1 MKNDPLIDYSII
13 LVDGKL
19 DEIKYVKFYLDKI
32 IPNLSDYL
40 IENENDNGTCFPL
53 NFIPKTYKDCWE
65 SIITFIEES
74 EVLEYTDEIT
84 EKLLKRYAKA
94 YFNEIKK
101 QVKELIYC
109 CDTCIQGTEYNRYVC
124 SLKNHLN
131 EYPISLYDFTTLISK
146 TNKGL
151 EKLFYYENYI
161 DHFKDNCRLVSNYI
175 NNLLF
180 CKSFKLKF
188 ECIVAPESMIDYL
201 IDRCLICVCDSLI
214 IERNINYSF
223 SR

>member
-1 MKNDPLIDYSII
+1 M
-13 LVDGKL
+13 
-19 DEIKYVKFYLDKI
+19 KYVKFYLDKI

-40 IENENDNGTCFPL
+40 IEDENDNGTCFPL
-53 NFIPKTYKDCWE
+53 DFVPKTYKDCWE

-101 QVKELIYC
+101 RVKELVYN
-109 CDTCIQGTEYNRYVC
+109 CDTCIRGTEYNKYVC
-124 SLKNHLN
+124 SLKSHLDK
-131 EYPISLYDFTTLISK
+131 YPIQLKDFTISISK

-151 EKLFYYENYI
+151 EKLFYDENYI

-180 CKSFKLKF
+180 CKTFKLKF
-188 ECIVAPESMIDYL
+188 ECLVAPESMIYYL
-201 IDRCLICVCDSLI
+201 INKHLICVCDSLI
-214 IERNINYSF
+214 YEYNIYYSF
-223 SR
+223 TR

>member
-32 IPNLSDYL
+32 IPNLSNYV
-40 IENENDNGTCFPL
+40 IEDENDNGTCFPL
-53 NFIPKTYKDCWE
+53 NFIPKTYKEYWE

-74 EVLEYTDEIT
+74 EALEYTDEIT

-94 YFNEIKK
+94 YFNKVKNVVK
-101 QVKELIYC
+101 QLIYT
-109 CDTCIQGTEYNRYVC
+109 CDTCIYTEYNRYAC
-124 SLKNHLN
+124 ILQNILN
-131 EYPISLYDFTTLISK
+131 QDIIQLQDFTTSIGK

-151 EKLFYYENYI
+151 EKLFYDDRYI
-161 DHFKDNCRLVSNYI
+161 DRFKDNCRLVSNYI

-180 CKSFKLKF
+180 CKTFNLPLEAVK
-188 ECIVAPESMIDYL
+188 
-201 IDRCLICVCDSLI
+201 
-214 IERNINYSF
+214 RNINASEF
-223 SR
+223 I